1 MATRSWILVAF
12 ALTIVM
18 AMAMAAEVHAAG
30 AAVTQPAPTCKIA
43 ADALMDCNVYVTGQ
57 RKIPLK
63 TCCEQ
68 VQNILLQPN
77 GNVCLCNTLT
87 SAATKLKGFNVT
99 LALSLPQKCVLD
111 SYFKK
116 GQNCDGV

>member
-1 MATRSWILVAF
+1 MGSWILVA
-12 ALTIVM
+12 LTIVTAT
-18 AMAMAAEVHAAG
+18 AMAVEVH
-30 AAVTQPAPTCKIA
+30 AVTQPAPTCKIA

-68 VQNILLQPN
+68 VQNILLQPH

-87 SAATKLKGFNVT
+87 SAAPKLKGFNVT

-116 GQNCDGV
+116 GEKCDGV

>member
-1 MATRSWILVAF
+1 MATRSWILVA
-12 ALTIVM
+12 LTIVTVT
-18 AMAMAAEVHAAG
+18 AMAVEVHAAG

-43 ADALMDCNVYVTGQ
+43 ADALTDCTVYVTGQ

-68 VQNILLQPN
+68 VQNILLQPH

-87 SAATKLKGFNVT
+87 SAAPKLKGFNVT
-99 LALSLPQKCVLD
+99 LALSLPQKCALD

-116 GQNCDGV
+116 GQKCDGA